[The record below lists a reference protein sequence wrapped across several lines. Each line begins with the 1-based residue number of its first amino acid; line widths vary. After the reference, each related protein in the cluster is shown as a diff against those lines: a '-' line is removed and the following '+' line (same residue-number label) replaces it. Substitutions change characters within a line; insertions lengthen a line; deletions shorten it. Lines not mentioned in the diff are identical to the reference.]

1 MRKIEEKIIDA
12 LNGSNGEG
20 LKNLSCRDCVEV
32 NGGTKKYYLW
42 NSLLFWNDAENNY
55 YFSARGYNSQTT
67 KSRLNQILESFFNAG
82 IYQKNWSWFLDWN
95 GKKFPIDSSSVF
107 KLKDNKLYRLGAHE
121 EEVKPL

>member
-1 MRKIEEKIIDA
+1 MRTIEEKIIET
-12 LNGSNGEG
+12 LNGCNGEG
-20 LKNLSCRDCVEV
+20 VKNMSCRDCVEV

-67 KSRLNQILESFFNAG
+67 KSRLNAVLWSFCNAV
-82 IYQKNWSWFLDWN
+82 IYQKNWEWFLLWRN
-95 GKKFPIDSSSVF
+95 KKYSVDSDSIF
-107 KLKDNKLYRLGAHE
+107 MLKDNKLYKLGAHE